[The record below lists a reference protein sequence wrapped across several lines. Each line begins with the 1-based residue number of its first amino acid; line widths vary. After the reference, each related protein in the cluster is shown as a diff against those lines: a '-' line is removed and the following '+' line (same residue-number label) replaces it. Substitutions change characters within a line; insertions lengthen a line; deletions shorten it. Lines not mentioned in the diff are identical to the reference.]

1 MQHVF
6 SLLPQAALATA
17 SDAALGLAAALRE
30 RPDLVLI
37 DLGLPGI
44 DGYELLRR
52 LRAEPALAG
61 VRCAAV
67 TADAMPA
74 DAERV
79 RRAGFDDYI
88 IKPFDVEALLARLRH
103 WADAAR

>member
-1 MQHVF
+1 
-6 SLLPQAALATA
+6 
-17 SDAALGLAAALRE
+17 
-30 RPDLVLI
+30 
-37 DLGLPGI
+37 
-44 DGYELLRR
+44 
-52 LRAEPALAG
+52 

-88 IKPFDVEALLARLRH
+88 IKPFEVQALLARLRL